1 LVRRTRLSDPDQL
14 GARNTAGFA
23 FPFFAAQLKILGD
36 LFLSPI
42 RVGIAPLIFLTVV
55 TGINSAGDIRGAG
68 RIGLRSLIY
77 FEVLSTIA
85 LALGLVVGNV
95 FNVGA
100 GEGSAAVASPAIAA
114 PKNPTSFIEF
124 LRNVVPDN
132 LIGAFTQLDTLQV
145 VLISILFG
153 ISLKALPTDR
163 RASIQTG
170 LNLAADLLFSF
181 INLIMKFAP
190 IGTFGAMAFVVGSN
204 GPTKLI
210 ALGQL
215 ILSFYAMVVAFVVC
229 VLGPICVLAGIN
241 PARLLRYLK
250 EEIFILLDT
259 APSESVLPRMLIKL
273 EQLGCSKQTVGLV
286 LPTGY
291 SFNLDGTG
299 MFMSISVI
307 FLANSAGVHL
317 AIAEQ
322 IGILVVMMLTSKGTA
337 AVSGGSFV
345 ILAATVTSSH
355 LLPVDGLPAIFG
367 IYRILSI
374 GVAVSNTMGN
384 AAATVEVVRRVRC
397 RAGQEKVLR
406 KAGGAGFLEADGI
419 SHAPQPLGTRA
430 ADWSLVQGT
439 VFLVRRIW
447 VSRLTRSA
455 G

>member
-124 LRNVVPDN
+124 LRHVVPDN
-132 LIGAFTQLDTLQV
+132 LIGAFTQPDTLQV

-153 ISLKALPTDR
+153 ISLMALPTDR

-259 APSESVLPRMLIKL
+259 ASSDECPAS
-273 EQLGCSKQTVGLV
+273 
-286 LPTGY
+286 
-291 SFNLDGTG
+291 D
-299 MFMSISVI
+299 
-307 FLANSAGVHL
+307 ANQA
-317 AIAEQ
+317 
-322 IGILVVMMLTSKGTA
+322 
-337 AVSGGSFV
+337 
-345 ILAATVTSSH
+345 
-355 LLPVDGLPAIFG
+355 
-367 IYRILSI
+367 
-374 GVAVSNTMGN
+374 
-384 AAATVEVVRRVRC
+384 
-397 RAGQEKVLR
+397 
-406 KAGGAGFLEADGI
+406 
-419 SHAPQPLGTRA
+419 
-430 ADWSLVQGT
+430 
-439 VFLVRRIW
+439 
-447 VSRLTRSA
+447 
-455 G
+455 

>member
-355 LLPVDGLPAIFG
+355 TIFG